1 MLLQDVV
8 GRTFALQNV
17 FKRSAARWYQPEQHS
32 ESLQNFL
39 QQTGSLVSRVF
50 DCLDIFGASGRV
62 KDTWDSAGY
71 KAVGYDLK
79 LDLGHDIVSESGFKT
94 LLTYGLQPLSSS
106 YVWVI
111 LLFVCQV

>member
-1 MLLQDVV
+1 MLLVELLLYKMFLNEVRQ
-8 GRTFALQNV
+8 GGTSQSSIQKV
-17 FKRSAARWYQPEQHS
+17 FRIS
-32 ESLQNFL
+32 L